1 MGKRVQ
7 VLECYDGQVKVK
19 YEGEV
24 IRFMTH
30 LEGQNGCIY
39 SHEMALIQ
47 LDNGRFVTARIG
59 YIRLKK

>member
-7 VLECYDGQVKVK
+7 VLEYYDGQVKVK

-30 LEGQNGCIY
+30 LEGQNSFIH

-47 LDNGRFVTARIG
+47 LDNGRFVTVRIEN
-59 YIRLKK
+59 IRLIK